1 MNFEELASR
10 YSYNVSWSPED
21 EVYIG
26 RVVEWQSLAAHA
38 DSPEQALAEILN
50 VVAIAIEDCEEDGD
64 EYPMPINQRGFS
76 GRFNVRLP
84 QHLHRD
90 LVLFAE
96 RNNVSLN
103 QAVTELLSGAVAKH
117 L

>member
-1 MNFEELASR
+1 MNFEDLASM

-26 RVVEWQSLAAHA
+26 RVLEWPSLAAHG
-38 DSPEQALAEILN
+38 DSPERALAEIRS

-64 EYPMPINQRGFS
+64 QYPTPINQRRYS

-90 LVLFAE
+90 LVVFAE